1 MDKNEIKCKG
11 YLNKWTNFIKGW
23 RLRYFTLVDC
33 TLYYTKKEDTDKNKK
48 EIKLFQFKLKDE
60 KRKKQFLLE
69 RTPLVIEKEEKEV
82 IYLKTN
88 TEEEK
93 IMWIEKLT
101 EAIAKA
107 CKIHNDIENENMKYI
122 IHNNEEVTTR
132 QSSKSYCAYIKNYYE
147 DNFTFKHDELI
158 SNIKDFHKFYL
169 NFHMDLENFQIDPKT
184 TYQEMEKVIEKMKKY
199 KSDFKVNK

>member
-33 TLYYTKKEDTDKNKK
+33 SLYYTKKEDTDKNKK

-122 IHNNEEVTTR
+122 EEVTTR

-158 SNIKDFHKFYL
+158 SNVKDFHKFYL